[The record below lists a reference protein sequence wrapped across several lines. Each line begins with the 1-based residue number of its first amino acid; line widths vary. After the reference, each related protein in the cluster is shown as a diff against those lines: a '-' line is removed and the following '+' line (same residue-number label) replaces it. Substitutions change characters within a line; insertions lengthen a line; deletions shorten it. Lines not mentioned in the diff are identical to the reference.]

1 MHKSLGLVLLWLGL
15 FGCVTPNRPPM
26 LLVAEGPVY
35 PEFAAVQ
42 RLEGFVTVAYD
53 ITVSGNVVN
62 VRVINSEPVGV
73 FDNAAIEAVR
83 DWQFLPMQRSGT
95 PVPAERQISTLTF
108 KLSADEQD
116 AAETG
121 ASNRDW

>member
-1 MHKSLGLVLLWLGL
+1 
-15 FGCVTPNRPPM
+15 M

-35 PEFAAVQ
+35 PEFARVQ
-42 RLEGFVTVAYD
+42 QLDGFVTLGYD
-53 ITVSGNVVN
+53 VTVSGNVVN

-83 DWQFLPMQRSGT
+83 DWQFLPMQLNGT
-95 PVPAERQISTLTF
+95 PVPADRQVSTLTF

-116 AAETG
+116 AAETS
-121 ASNRDW
+121 ASNTDR

>member
-1 MHKSLGLVLLWLGL
+1 
-15 FGCVTPNRPPM
+15 M

-35 PEFAAVQ
+35 PDFARVQ
-42 RLEGFVTVAYD
+42 QLDGFVTLAYD
-53 ITVSGNVVN
+53 VTVSGNVVN

-83 DWQFLPMQRSGT
+83 DWQFSPMQLNGT
-95 PVPAERQISTLTF
+95 PVPADRQVSTLTF

-116 AAETG
+116 AAETS
-121 ASNRDW
+121 ASNTDR